1 MPMSSFWNKKEQI
14 SKEFQICKV
23 KIKRKFIRR
32 IMHKRKVLFL
42 NVFEFLKRNP
52 NQMKFAKEMK
62 YDFNFFFSYWFVLEQ
77 SMCVYSLFRK
87 FWTLLRT
94 RP

>member
-1 MPMSSFWNKKEQI
+1 MPMSSFWNKKAQI

-32 IMHKRKVLFL
+32 IMHKRKILLL

-52 NQMKFAKEMK
+52 NQMKFAKKMK
-62 YDFNFFFSYWFVLEQ
+62 CDFNFSFF
-77 SMCVYSLFRK
+77 
-87 FWTLLRT
+87 LLVRSGT
-94 RP
+94 EHVCLLLVQEILDPA